1 MLLDKFRKDIKTA
14 ADLMKSAF
22 STGSTQ
28 MAPAVEK
35 AGKEVDNLTS
45 KTKKSVNAVRELQKA
60 WLDAIRAGTDVP
72 GQRPVNVGNPR
83 QDYSQYGATMNPT
96 LGPMGPGGGLA
107 GPTGYNGPTPPVIP
121 PRVAGAA
128 GAGGAAP
135 QINSTL
141 LAFGAIGAGLAGMRV
156 AIGYVNFAFQKL
168 LAPLNA
174 VIRSADQASQLYA
187 KALQGG
193 GGMQFHT
200 ASDAFA
206 GVLGVSEA
214 DVFKYSDAIEYL
226 NKRMGSAIQTIGK
239 TAPQL
244 TTVSWEFKALQY
256 QLRATFSTLASEVA
270 PDLRQFANALNLV
283 VQSIG
288 KAIPLMINWA
298 KSLVSQQAP
307 LTSALYKLFSALG
320 LKGGPAGAPV
330 QSYQRLQAS
339 SWERMGLV
347 LGHSSTNH
355 AAQTAANTKR
365 IASLMERFMI
375 GVARITMPSGN
386 QHDLNFSRP

>member
-28 MAPAVEK
+28 MAPAVER
-35 AGKEVDNLTS
+35 AGKEVDNLTA
-45 KTKKSVNAVRELQKA
+45 KTKKSVNAVRDLQKA
-60 WLDAIRAGTDVP
+60 WLDAIRAGKDVP
-72 GQRPVNVGNPR
+72 GQRQVEFDTYRAN
-83 QDYSQYGATMNPT
+83 YSHYPTLNPT
-96 LGPMGPGGGLA
+96 QGPMGSGGGLA
-107 GPTGYNGPTPPVIP
+107 TAPGYYGPTPPIIP
-121 PRVAGAA
+121 PTTAGAA
-128 GAGGAAP
+128 GAGAAP
-135 QINSTL
+135 QFNSTL
-141 LAFGAIGAGLAGMRV
+141 LAIGAIGAGLAGLRV

-168 LAPLNA
+168 LVPLNA
-174 VIRSADQASQLYA
+174 VIRASDQAAQLYA

-226 NKRMGSAIQTIGK
+226 NKRMGGAIQTIAK
-239 TAPQL
+239 TTPQL

-256 QLRATFSTLASEVA
+256 QLRATFSTLANEAA
-270 PDLRQFANALNLV
+270 PAMRQFANALNLLLQAMQNIAPAV
-283 VQSIG
+283 RE
-288 KAIPLMINWA
+288 WA
-298 KSLVSQQAP
+298 KSIAFQQAP
-307 LTSALYKLFSALG
+307 IATWLATVAKKLGFSSA
-320 LKGGPAGAPV
+320 GGPAGAPV

-347 LGHSSTNH
+347 LGHSSQNH

-375 GVARITMPSGN
+375 GTARLTMPSGT